1 MFLYQTSASTK
12 NIKKKW
18 KDRKKSYKNN
28 KFKIIYAPTQNET
41 FELPDGLYSVS
52 NIQNCFKHII
62 KKHETVTHNPPI
74 RISVN
79 KIKDRITF
87 KIRTGYYLKRLTP
100 ETIKLLG
107 NANNKIT
114 EKKQVEICLIQK
126 SLKQYQFIVMLS
138 TMIINMI
145 QETYIHFW
153 YKYFGQLLDISPK
166 NFIILKT
173 FYQEFS
179 YIEVWF
185 TDHNSKQLEIE
196 NKINIT

>member
-1 MFLYQTSASTK
+1 MNIFLYQTSASTK

-52 NIQNCFKHII
+52 NIQDCFKHII

-79 KIKDRITF
+79 KIKDKITF
-87 KIRTGYYLKRLTP
+87 KIKTGYYLKRLTP

-107 NANNKIT
+107 NAKNKIT
-114 EKKQVEICLIQK
+114 EKKIGG
-126 SLKQYQFIVMLS
+126 
-138 TMIINMI
+138 NMP
-145 QETYIHFW
+145 Y
-153 YKYFGQLLDISPK
+153 
-166 NFIILKT
+166 
-173 FYQEFS
+173 
-179 YIEVWF
+179 
-185 TDHNSKQLEIE
+185 LEITQVVLVHC
-196 NKINIT
+196 NVANNDYQNDSRDLHTFLV